1 MSSQTPPFLD
11 GGIRPDSVRPD
22 DTKVTE
28 HTPVAWTRVF
38 AWLLPYWRAE
48 VLLLVGMA
56 VGIGLSLVYPL
67 LMREI
72 VDDVVGLQDTR
83 RLVRLALWILAA
95 TAGGVLLS
103 GAAAW
108 LQTWVTARVLVDLRM
123 SCYRHLQ
130 DLGPAWFARR
140 RLGDVLSR
148 MGGDLNELQSV
159 ATGTLLQVLGSAI
172 TLVAVVVALGV
183 LQPLLLAIAAAFA
196 PLALILL
203 WIVRPVI
210 RRMSLRIRE
219 RNADISHHMLEGFV
233 ALRAVKAH
241 GLEGREAT
249 RFEDHNNA
257 LVRAVLLLRL
267 WNSGSGGLFQIL
279 VTTNLLLVLV
289 VGVHLITAG
298 HMTVGD
304 LVAFVMFQQ
313 RLYGPLQ
320 GLAGTWINLQRAAAP
335 VARVFEILDARPE
348 LDRPGG
354 RTPETILGRLEFDR
368 VGFSYGPGREVLRD
382 VSFTVEPGRTV
393 AVVGPSGVGKST
405 LIDLTFRFLLPHS
418 GEVRLDGIPL
428 REVDLPAVL
437 PRLALV
443 GQQPAL
449 FDASLR
455 DNLRWLEPHLEDPA
469 VLAIVSRVGLE
480 DFVASL
486 PDGLDTRLGDR
497 GVRLSEGQRQRIGLA
512 RALLRRPALLVLDEV
527 TSALDWESDRLVVEA
542 LDERRGAGG
551 TTLII
556 THRLHL
562 AAAADRVVVLDDCAV
577 VQEGRH
583 EDLVQGEG
591 LYARLWALQT
601 GGRHRAE
608 EE

>member
-1 MSSQTPPFLD
+1 
-11 GGIRPDSVRPD
+11 
-22 DTKVTE
+22 
-28 HTPVAWTRVF
+28 
-38 AWLLPYWRAE
+38 
-48 VLLLVGMA
+48 
-56 VGIGLSLVYPL
+56 
-67 LMREI
+67 
-72 VDDVVGLQDTR
+72 
-83 RLVRLALWILAA
+83 
-95 TAGGVLLS
+95 
-103 GAAAW
+103 
-108 LQTWVTARVLVDLRM
+108 
-123 SCYRHLQ
+123 
-130 DLGPAWFARR
+130 
-140 RLGDVLSR
+140 
-148 MGGDLNELQSV
+148 MGGDLSELQSV

-172 TLVAVVVALGV
+172 TLVAVVAALGV
-183 LQPLLLAIAAAFA
+183 LQPLLLLIAAAFA

-241 GLEGREAT
+241 GLERREAT

-257 LVRAVLLLRL
+257 LIRAVLLLRL
-267 WNSGSGGLFQIL
+267 WNSGSGGVFQLL

-289 VGVHLITAG
+289 VGVHLIVAG
-298 HMTVGD
+298 QMTVGD
-304 LVAFVMFQQ
+304 LVAFVMFQG

-335 VARVFEILDARPE
+335 VARVFEILDARPL
-348 LDRPGG
+348 LDQPGG
-354 RTPETILGRLEFDR
+354 AAPEELRGRLEFDR

-382 VSFTVEPGRTV
+382 VSFTVEPGQTV

-428 REVDLPAVL
+428 QDIDLEAVL
-437 PRLALV
+437 PRVALV
-443 GQQPAL
+443 GQQPSL

-455 DNLRWLEPHLEDPA
+455 DNLRWLEPHLEDGPVLEA
-469 VLAIVSRVGLE
+469 VTRVGLQ

-486 PDGLDTRLGDR
+486 PAGLDTRLGDR

-512 RALLRRPALLVLDEV
+512 RALLREPALLVLDEV

-542 LDERRGAGG
+542 LDARRDAGG

-562 AAAADRVVVLDDCAV
+562 AAAADRVVVLDDCVV
-577 VQEGRH
+577 VQQGRH
-583 EDLVQGEG
+583 DDLVHDEG
-591 LYARLWALQT
+591 LYGRLWALQT
-601 GGRHRAE
+601 GGRPAAE
-608 EE
+608 EK